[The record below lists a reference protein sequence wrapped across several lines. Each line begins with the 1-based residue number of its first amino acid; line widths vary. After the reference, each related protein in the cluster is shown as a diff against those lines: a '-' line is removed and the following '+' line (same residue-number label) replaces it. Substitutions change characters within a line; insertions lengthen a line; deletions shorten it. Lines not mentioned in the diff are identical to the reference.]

1 MPTSVSPAAVAQP
14 SKIAGIAI
22 AAMTVAKERINQGA
36 IDRSLDEAIRGLDL
50 IVMSRE
56 DGETLIAEDLQ
67 DSEAATT
74 MLRERTTASS
84 DRLEQFD
91 FGKHK
96 KTGPLIGRFHHSLH
110 HAQVTTY
117 RRDFIAS
124 IEIWLS
130 VLGQSI
136 GLLKRYKS
144 G

>member
-1 MPTSVSPAAVAQP
+1 
-14 SKIAGIAI
+14 
-22 AAMTVAKERINQGA
+22 
-36 IDRSLDEAIRGLDL
+36 
-50 IVMSRE
+50 
-56 DGETLIAEDLQ
+56 
-67 DSEAATT
+67 

-96 KTGPLIGRFHHSLH
+96 KTGPSIGRFHHSLH

-124 IEIWLS
+124 IDIYLS
-130 VLGQSI
+130 VPSRSI
-136 GLLKRYKS
+136 GPLKQYKS